1 MMMNQDFE
9 FQILGIDSQRN
20 GVSIGRA
27 AVAADTDVRS
37 QFRLRYE
44 ERGINTFLKRFYP
57 VGARGEAEL
66 LEMYLLR
73 IKKSGAL
80 ARTEVYFG
88 VYGDPFHP
96 FDEKFHVSLRFLE
109 LLARYQPGRLVIQ
122 TRSPLIVL
130 AAPVLERLKS
140 CCIVSMGI
148 ETMNQAVAEELTP
161 DLPQVSERLATMR
174 TLRTLGLQV
183 GVQMSPLLPYGN
195 WREDAVGVAQSLI
208 NEADLIWVEG
218 IITSLQHREK
228 MIAKLPL
235 ARKMHL
241 RRYFH
246 WLRPDSA
253 TPLVA
258 ALKAACPERLEM
270 PERGFL
276 IDKQLSLF
284 ADQRHALVS

>member
-1 MMMNQDFE
+1 MMNQE
-9 FQILGIDSQRN
+9 IELQILGIDSQRN

-27 AVAADTDVRS
+27 AVAADADIRS
-37 QFRLRYE
+37 QFRLRYD
-44 ERGINTFLKRFYP
+44 ERGLNTFLKRFYA
-57 VGARGEAEL
+57 VGARGEVEL
-66 LEMYLLR
+66 LEMHLMRL
-73 IKKSGAL
+73 KKSGVL
-80 ARTEVYFG
+80 ARTEIYFG

-109 LLARYQPGRLVIQ
+109 LLSRYQPGRLVIQ

-140 CCIVSMGI
+140 CCTVTMGI
-148 ETMNQAVAEELTP
+148 ETLSQEVAAELTP

-174 TLRTLGLQV
+174 TLRTFGLRV

-195 WREDAVGVAQSLI
+195 WREDAAAVAQIL
-208 NEADLIWVEG
+208 NQEADLIWVEG
-218 IITSLQHREK
+218 IINSLQHREK
-228 MIAKLPL
+228 LIAKLPL

-241 RRYFH
+241 KRFFH

-253 TPLVA
+253 VPLVA
-258 ALKAACPERLEM
+258 ALRDACPEKLVM
-270 PERGFL
+270 PERNFL

-284 ADQRHALVS
+284 TDQRRALVS

>member
-1 MMMNQDFE
+1 MNPE
-9 FQILGIDSQRN
+9 IELQILGVDSQRN

-27 AVAADTDVRS
+27 AVSADADVRS
-37 QFRLRYE
+37 QFRLRYD

-57 VGARGEAEL
+57 VGARGETEL
-66 LEMYLLR
+66 LEMHLMRL
-73 IKKSGAL
+73 KKSGVL

-109 LLARYQPGRLVIQ
+109 LLSRYQPGRVIIQ

-130 AAPVLERLKS
+130 AAPVLERLKER
-140 CCIVSMGI
+140 CIVSMGI
-148 ETMNQAVAEELTP
+148 ETLSQAVAEELTP

-174 TLRTLGLQV
+174 TLRSFGLQV
-183 GVQMSPLLPYGN
+183 GVQMSPLLPYGS
-195 WREDAVGVAQSLI
+195 WREDAFAVAQSLSR
-208 NEADLIWVEG
+208 EADLVWVEG
-218 IITSLQHREK
+218 IITSLHNREK
-228 MIAKLPL
+228 TIAKLPL

-246 WLRPDSA
+246 WLRPDSVA
-253 TPLVA
+253 PLEA
-258 ALKAACPERLEM
+258 SLKEVCPEKLVM
-270 PERGFL
+270 PVRSFL

-284 ADQRHALVS
+284 ADHRQALVS